1 MLKAI
6 NNTARTMP
14 KLESSETKTK
24 MPKNMSCSSSISQA
38 ESTGMFPPGMA
49 FKEKI
54 NK

>member
-24 MPKNMSCSSSISQA
+24 TPKEMSCSSSISRA
-38 ESTGMFPPGMA
+38 EFTGMFPPGMV
-49 FKEKI
+49 FKKI